1 MRRTAAKWCMTPA
14 PLRLGLA
21 GAQLSSGLSKGR
33 SDCIAPRPRRSGTH
47 LRETNGGASARANE
61 EWVKD
66 PRSCAAETAG
76 VHIEAAPLVVSKY
89 SQS

>member
-33 SDCIAPRPRRSGTH
+33 RDCIAPWSEPFGSHLESAAERPRVAISDG
-47 LRETNGGASARANE
+47 
-61 EWVKD
+61 
-66 PRSCAAETAG
+66 
-76 VHIEAAPLVVSKY
+76 
-89 SQS
+89 